1 MNNNIEQENKDLL
14 DLYEEILKLNS
25 LIKERESLENQ
36 YDYLTNL
43 FLYLLSHLQNS
54 FYEKYEKDF
63 YEIYADII
71 SFIKNPNCSC
81 RSKIV
86 NYVKNNR
93 DQVQKII
100 LEWLTSTNFNENN
113 HNKIIK
119 ILNKIKFELESF
131 NTYLKYQGE
140 PITENAIGKSMIGK
154 IVTIENSSKSY
165 YDFIQH
171 LHVNNF
177 FYAGFNI
184 IEKEDKLKIYFY

>member
-14 DLYEEILKLNS
+14 NLYKEISKSDS
-25 LIKERESLENQ
+25 LLKERESSENQ
-36 YDYLTNL
+36 YDYLSNL

-54 FYEKYEKDF
+54 FYDKYEKDF
-63 YEIYADII
+63 YEIYADIV

-86 NYVKNNR
+86 NYVKINR
-93 DQVQKII
+93 EQVQKII
-100 LEWLTSTNFNENN
+100 LEWLTDTKFDENN

-119 ILNKIKFELESF
+119 ILNKVKIEIESF
-131 NTYLKYQGE
+131 YTYLKYKGE
-140 PITENAIGKSMIGK
+140 PETDEAIGQSMIGK
-154 IVTIENSSKSY
+154 VVTIENSPESY
-165 YDFIQH
+165 YNFMQH

-177 FYAGFNI
+177 FYSGLNI